1 MYLINN
7 PSYLTLYGRYE
18 EKIRSQQKHIRSYFE
33 MKKFNSLMV
42 KYIALIK
49 SDNKQ

>member
-1 MYLINN
+1 ME
-7 PSYLTLYGRYE
+7 GMKKRF
-18 EKIRSQQKHIRSYFE
+18 RSQQKHIRSYFE